1 MECTASGEDHDD
13 EDDDFDEDDDC
24 HDGYDN
30 KKQELKEEDGHDD
43 GDGQPVGK
51 TGLFQAL
58 NNYCLCVRTP
68 DNHVF
73 IIFHYNQFSYL
84 LRPSPSIS
92 PVSL

>member
-24 HDGYDN
+24 HDGYDD
-30 KKQELKEEDGHDD
+30 KKQESKEEDGHDD
-43 GDGQPVGK
+43 GGGQPVGK

-58 NNYCLCVRTP
+58 NDDCLCVWTP

-73 IIFHYNQFSYL
+73 IIFIIINSATY
-84 LRPSPSIS
+84 
-92 PVSL
+92 